1 MNSTLERMRQL
12 FFSSDRKLLFGNWS
26 LNAGYCAIHGYAL
39 DEMKKKNPLETK
51 VRAKNSKKG
60 KRKKFENCSSG
71 IDFEPLRLRGNALS
85 FRPSLQS
92 VSTNENFLS
101 ASSRPY
107 R

>member
-12 FFSSDRKLLFGNWS
+12 FFFSDRKLLFGNWS
-26 LNAGYCAIHGYAL
+26 LNAGYCAINGYAL
-39 DEMKKKNPLETK
+39 DEMKKKKPFGDESK
-51 VRAKNSKKG
+51 SKNSKKG
-60 KRKKFENCSSG
+60 KRKKFKNCSSG
-71 IDFEPLRLRGNALS
+71 IDFEPLRLRRNALS